1 MKTATINMRVDPRI
15 KSNAEAI
22 FSSLG
27 MTITDAIN
35 VFLHKSI
42 MEGGLPFEVKQTRY
56 SEETETAIREALD
69 IMSGKIEVESYDSP
83 SAMFSALDK

>member
-1 MKTATINMRVDPRI
+1 MKTATISMRVDPRI
-15 KSNAEAI
+15 KSDAEAI

-56 SEETETAIREALD
+56 SEETEAAIREALD
-69 IMSGKIEVESYDSP
+69 IMSGKIEAESYDSP
-83 SAMFSALDK
+83 YAMFSALDK